1 MILPLCTLLH
11 PQYKV
16 GSLGGA
22 VSIMHGIA
30 DAVEGPY
37 NWDLPNVSGGINPA
51 AVVYTDPTT
60 GKTVYSL
67 WTASEVQV

>member
-1 MILPLCTLLH
+1 
-11 PQYKV
+11 
-16 GSLGGA
+16 
-22 VSIMHGIA
+22 MHGIA